1 MTKRNNTTSAIWKSL
16 RIVII
21 KWQNMYDLSYLEE
34 LLQGSS
40 SFVVLVARNV
50 PRLIGRLQV
59 GVRSGLV
66 GASDIAH
73 VV

>member
-16 RIVII
+16 RIVI
-21 KWQNMYDLSYLEE
+21 KWQNTYDLSYLEE